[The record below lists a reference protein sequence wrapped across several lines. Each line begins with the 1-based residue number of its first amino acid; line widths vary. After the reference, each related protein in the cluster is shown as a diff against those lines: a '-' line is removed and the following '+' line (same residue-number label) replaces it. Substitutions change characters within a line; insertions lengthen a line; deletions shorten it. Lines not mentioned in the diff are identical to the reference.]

1 MTFDLEIL
9 LPGKLKPDTALSLTK
24 HFPQLH
30 IFDSESHDKLR
41 DECMDCILSPSDLP
55 KHMECTTGGQV
66 GRYWW
71 EVGKIVPFK
80 GEPRFPILTKLM
92 RGLLTIPASN
102 DDSTL
107 FTKSFLYNISSHD
120 DEV

>member
-41 DECMDCILSPSDLP
+41 DECMDCVLSPSDLP
-55 KHMECTTGGQV
+55 KPMECTTAEDELVDTGG
-66 GRYWW
+66 
-71 EVGKIVPFK
+71 
-80 GEPRFPILTKLM
+80 KLEK
-92 RGLLTIPASN
+92 
-102 DDSTL
+102 L
-107 FTKSFLYNISSHD
+107 FHSKVNPGSQF
-120 DEV
+120 